1 MMDKTKPVAATGK
14 LSPQPWI
21 EFPET
26 KAVIAALTRDGASV
40 RFVGGCVRD
49 ALAHRPVKDIDIA
62 THDAPDKVIALLEA
76 AGIRA
81 IPTGIEHGTVTAVV
95 GRRHFEITTLRID
108 VETDGRR
115 ARVAFTDDWAAD
127 AARRDFT
134 INAMSAAPNGD
145 VYDPFNGI
153 PDLAHGWIRF
163 VGRAEDRIRED
174 ALRLLR
180 FFRFFAAY
188 GRPPADP
195 EALDAC
201 RKLAPLVDTLS
212 GERVRSEL
220 FRILLSPDPATVVS
234 LMRGLGVLK
243 HVLPEANETGTSETG
258 AAGDGKGADGIGR
271 LRAVAWLT
279 TRAVRV
285 DSFAPD
291 ALRRLAALANTDRA
305 GALKIAERL
314 RLSNAERDHLVLL
327 SDPPVAIKPEM
338 GGRARRRAFHQLG
351 AEMFRSLAIVA
362 WGDEIAHA
370 SFEPH
375 GRNQAWLDL
384 LKAADDWRPVE
395 FPLRGR
401 DAVAMGIPAGEKMG
415 SLLGEVE
422 AWWMETDFQAG
433 REECLAKLRELA
445 AT

>member
-1 MMDKTKPVAATGK
+1 MMDKTKPVAPTGK
-14 LSPQPWI
+14 LSPQPWT

-26 KAVIAALTRDGASV
+26 KAVIAALTRDGAEV

-62 THDAPDKVIALLEA
+62 THDAPDKVMALLAA

-95 GRRHFEITTLRID
+95 GPRHFEITTLRID

-134 INAMSAAPNGD
+134 INALSAAPNGD

-195 EALDAC
+195 EAIDAC

-212 GERVRSEL
+212 GERVRSEM

-243 HVLPEANETGTSETG
+243 HVLPETRH
-258 AAGDGKGADGIGR
+258 DADEAPGSHGIGR

-279 TRAVRV
+279 TRAIKV

-291 ALRRLAALANTDRA
+291 ALRRLAALADTDRA
-305 GALKIAERL
+305 GALRIAERL

-327 SDPPVAIKPEM
+327 AEPPVAIKPEM
-338 GGRARRRAFHQLG
+338 DARDRRRAFHRLG

-362 WGDEIAHA
+362 WADEIARA

-384 LKAADDWRPVE
+384 LQAADDWRPIE
-395 FPLRGR
+395 FPLKGR
-401 DAVAMGIPAGEKMG
+401 DAIAVGIPAGEKMG
-415 SLLGEVE
+415 ALLAEVE
-422 AWWMETDFQAG
+422 AWWIDGDFHAG
-433 REECLAKLRELA
+433 REECLAKLRDLA
-445 AT
+445 AK

>member
-1 MMDKTKPVAATGK
+1 MMNKTQPVAPTGK

-21 EFPET
+21 EYPET
-26 KAVIAALTRDGASV
+26 RAVIAALTRDGAEV

-62 THDAPDKVIALLEA
+62 THDAPETVMALLAA

-81 IPTGIEHGTVTAVV
+81 VPTGIEHGTVTAVA
-95 GRRHFEITTLRID
+95 GHRHFEITTLRID

-153 PDLAHGWIRF
+153 ADLAHGWIRF

-212 GERVRSEL
+212 GERVRSEM

-243 HVLPEANETGTSETG
+243 HVLPEADQDG
-258 AAGDGKGADGIGR
+258 GDGTGR

-279 TRAVRV
+279 TRAIKV

-291 ALRRLAALANTDRA
+291 ALRRLAALAHTGRA

-327 SDPPVAIKPEM
+327 SDPPVAVRPKM
-338 GGRARRRAFHQLG
+338 DARARRRAFHELG

-362 WGDEIAHA
+362 WADEVARA

-384 LKAADDWRPVE
+384 LQAADDWRPVE
-395 FPLRGR
+395 FPLKGR
-401 DAVAMGIPAGEKMG
+401 DAIAMGIPSGERMG
-415 SLLGEVE
+415 ALLADVE
-422 AWWMETDFQAG
+422 AWWIETDFQAG
-433 REECLAKLRELA
+433 REECLARLKELA
-445 AT
+445 TK